1 MKKSL
6 WIMLILAIASLLA
19 LSSCDV
25 INKLQPPNDTTS
37 GTTDNTPESESDA
50 HVHAFSEWTT
60 VKNATCTEKGKQERS
75 CTCGEKETKS
85 IDATGHTEVIDTA
98 LAPTCNATGLTEG
111 KHCSICNET
120 ITTQEVIVKLEHTPT
135 IDVAVEATCSTTGL
149 TEGSHCSV
157 CNATLVEQRV
167 TDMLTH
173 TLSVKIPDIPEVCG
187 GTYYIECTLC
197 HIILERGT
205 LEGEHLYK
213 STIIAPTASTQGYTQ
228 HICIICNDTYND
240 TFVPALGFT
249 GLAYVINEDGE
260 SCTITGLG
268 SVTETEIA
276 IPLEID
282 GYKVTAIGDKAFEKC
297 THLTKILLQD
307 SITTIGTRA
316 FYGCTGLTEFT
327 IPKNV
332 KTFGT
337 QIFYKASNLKTINY
351 KSNYSPSDGNNI
363 FSLSHIENI
372 IFEGTKIPSG
382 ILKNHQNIK
391 TVTIA
396 NSVKLIEK
404 DAFYKCNG
412 ISEVYFTGTIAEW
425 CEIQF
430 KISSTV
436 NNEPQVESNP
446 IKFTDKFYI
455 QNQLVDSVTLDCS
468 INDYA
473 FAGYLGLTNVVIGE
487 KSKDVGKFVF
497 YDCINLKT
505 VDIRN
510 GLTYLNDYMFWG
522 CENLESITIPKSI
535 TTIKG
540 TPFVLCEKLTSVYIS
555 DIEAWCNITNTVT
568 DVYGM
573 IPWDY
578 SEVAKLYLNGDLIS
592 ELIIPDTVTTIK
604 RNRFSH
610 CVYIEKIVI
619 PDSVSNIGI
628 AAFEGCNS
636 LKYLVILDGV
646 TGIEARA
653 FGGCTNLT
661 EVSLPE
667 SITNIAGSAFQGCTA
682 LESIIVEN
690 NSTYHS
696 SGNCLIHTE
705 TKTLVLGCKNSV
717 IPQDGTVTSIGE
729 YAFYKCSNL
738 TSIIIPNSVTSIGNY
753 AFAYC
758 DSLLS
763 IFIPQSVVT
772 IGHQAF
778 YNYNCPNMT
787 IWCQVSSKPAGWDSY
802 WNDRYPYDAVVVWGY
817 SE

>member
-1 MKKSL
+1 MRMKKLLLLTTTLLLSA
-6 WIMLILAIASLLA
+6 LAMAQEEQFELLYE
-19 LSSCDV
+19 
-25 INKLQPPNDTTS
+25 
-37 GTTDNTPESESDA
+37 GTT
-50 HVHAFSEWTT
+50 
-60 VKNATCTEKGKQERS
+60 
-75 CTCGEKETKS
+75 
-85 IDATGHTEVIDTA
+85 
-98 LAPTCNATGLTEG
+98 
-111 KHCSICNET
+111 
-120 ITTQEVIVKLEHTPT
+120 
-135 IDVAVEATCSTTGL
+135 
-149 TEGSHCSV
+149 
-157 CNATLVEQRV
+157 LV
-167 TDMLTH
+167 
-173 TLSVKIPDIPEVCG
+173 
-187 GTYYIECTLC
+187 
-197 HIILERGT
+197 
-205 LEGEHLYK
+205 
-213 STIIAPTASTQGYTQ
+213 
-228 HICIICNDTYND
+228 
-240 TFVPALGFT
+240 GFT
-249 GLAYVINEDGE
+249 GEMPENTSINVNEG
-260 SCTITGLG
+260 T
-268 SVTETEIA
+268 VYIA
-276 IPLEID
+276 SE
-282 GYKVTAIGDKAFEKC
+282 
-297 THLTKILLQD
+297 
-307 SITTIGTRA
+307 A
-316 FYGCTGLTEFT
+316 FYGQDNLVAITFPESLKEIGAWAFNYCGNLKEIT

-337 QIFYKASNLKTINY
+337 QIFYKASNLKSINY
-351 KSNYSPSDGNNI
+351 KSNYSPSDGDNI

-382 ILKNHQNIK
+382 ILKSHQNIK

-487 KSKDVGKFVF
+487 KSKDIGKFVF

-510 GLTYLNDYMFWG
+510 GLTYLNDNMFWG

-568 DVYGM
+568 DGYGM

-578 SEVAKLYLNGDLIS
+578 SEVAKLYLNGDLIT

-653 FGGCTNLT
+653 FGGCT
-661 EVSLPE
+661 
-667 SITNIAGSAFQGCTA
+667 A

-690 NSTYHS
+690 NSTRALNTIIFRDYLR
-696 SGNCLIHTE
+696 NNKDAL
-705 TKTLVLGCKNSV
+705 N
-717 IPQDGTVTSIGE
+717 E
-729 YAFYKCSNL
+729 YEKDNL
-738 TSIIIPNSVTSIGNY
+738 
-753 AFAYC
+753 AY
-758 DSLLS
+758 
-763 IFIPQSVVT
+763 
-772 IGHQAF
+772 
-778 YNYNCPNMT
+778 
-787 IWCQVSSKPAGWDSY
+787 SSKLMTLECGIRFLDDY
-802 WNDRYPYDAVVVWGY
+802 LDGDNYFKIHREKHNLDRCRTQFKLVKEMEEKMGLMNEIVKKYL
-817 SE
+817 